1 METGILCNC
10 TRCGQGIK
18 NVFEYQGKPYGCEC
32 VQIVSGVKTWE
43 MGDRRNVDE
52 YIAFKAERAAQI
64 EAKEAQIQQSRDSFY
79 SVNGWLI
86 DYLMDK
92 DCQRLYTSSGTQV
105 RIQEKGFCYSIAEQL
120 FTKTPEDLSDKQF
133 QIVADMWCK
142 DFGGRSGSK
151 KYDKAWDDFC
161 DKCGIE

>member
-1 METGILCNC
+1 MSTGILCNC

-32 VQIVSGVKTWE
+32 VQIVSGIKTWE

-64 EAKEAQIQQSRDSFY
+64 EARENSVQESRDSFY
-79 SVNGWLI
+79 SINGWLI

-92 DCQRLYTSSGTQV
+92 DNKRYYPPSGIEV
-105 RIQEKGFCYSIAEQL
+105 RIQEKGFCYSIAQEL
-120 FTKTPEDLSDKQF
+120 FMKMPEDLTDRQF
-133 QIVADMWCK
+133 QVVADMWCK
-142 DFGGRSGSK
+142 EFGGRSGSK

-161 DKCGIE
+161 EKCGLE